1 MAKRDTRIRKP
12 TRESR
17 AQVFTAAALCSEITS
32 EMMRR
37 LVVPLAAS
45 AASALAL
52 HGAAGPRMLQ
62 SGHGNRALCMAAG
75 RGSELDEL
83 KFLVGD
89 KSAGSLYDFSAANA
103 AGETVAMSAYKG
115 KAVLIVNVAS
125 L

>member
-1 MAKRDTRIRKP
+1 MQP
-12 TRESR
+12 
-17 AQVFTAAALCSEITS
+17 EITS